1 MYELLVRET
10 YHDELMWLCVPNCS
24 MYELL
29 VRETYHDELMWHFG
43 ITKTLEVLHEY
54 FYWPNIKRDLQRFFW

>member
-10 YHDELMWLCVPNCS
+10 YD
-24 MYELL
+24 
-29 VRETYHDELMWHFG
+29 DELMWHFG

-54 FYWPNIKRDLQRFFW
+54 FYWPNIKRDV